1 MPTISQLAP
10 ATAASDSDELIIS
23 QAGTTRKVTRAQM
36 LAGVQAQLSAPSG
49 SLLGRASKNVGAAE
63 VIAVGENLVLS
74 GGTLSASATPFVL
87 ATQES
92 GVVPASGDLI
102 GIGQAGRNAVVT
114 YRQFLSGLP
123 SVPNIDASQTVV
135 IPTGQSAPMKLGD
148 LTARFLSRDGGTVS
162 GILALANDPTE
173 ARHAV
178 TKHYVDGQF
187 GEALPLSGGVLSGPL
202 TLQVAPTSGI
212 HAATKGYVDA
222 VSSGAVPRAGGTLS
236 GPLSLSLDPVT
247 PMHAATKQYVDRR
260 VVRDGDTMTG
270 YLSLADDPLAEGHAV
285 TKRYVDQ
292 QVNNALPLVGGTM
305 KGPLVL
311 SAAPTT
317 TMHPATKQYVDAR
330 VVRAGDTFIGP
341 LVLAADPVAMRE
353 AATKQYVDNR
363 VARTGDTLSGPL
375 ALAGDPTA
383 NAHAAT
389 KSYVDGKVQ
398 FVLSKSGG
406 TLSGALALSGD
417 PASSM
422 HAATKGYVDALS
434 GLNLPIAGGTL
445 AGNLSV
451 LGVPTGPQ
459 HAVTKAYVDNQ
470 SAVRLPLAGG
480 TLTGALTLSEAA
492 SSPLHAISKAYVDAN
507 PGRDGVIN
515 VKLPPYNAK
524 LDGIANDTGA
534 FKAAYQAA
542 PAGSAIYVPNG
553 TANIQSPGSW
563 GIPLT
568 KRVKWIV
575 DGTVLPS
582 GVPLGDC
589 IPDGGG
595 PAAISLPGLASGH
608 SGRGLVVSQAGSE
621 ATDLSAFHVSY
632 LVNHNGGSSGVIS
645 NSRTDTIIYN
655 SPRNFVWSG
664 LDRLVWAGV
673 QSPAGAPPAQHV
685 ARYIQS
691 IRQTAAADANGEPLK
706 PQPEVWAACLEY
718 RDHTNKPSSATGASL
733 VVEMDWMG
741 NGADDADNRTIQSL
755 VIGQANTAGE
765 PVELGSVV
773 QVTLFAGHVGQVQRA
788 FVLGVPF
795 SKSLFDT
802 TYATQLPGANAIRLA
817 AGHSIAFEAT
827 GSARLAYDSAVGALR
842 WYQGASS
849 QVIGKG
855 ITVGWQSVASGNLTL
870 LPYLVGNIIFLVG
883 SGGYTVSLPAARLVA
898 AGTGYTFSTLGAVA
912 VSISPIA
919 GEGIDGAPVVLR
931 QHDRYHI
938 VSDGVNSWREVFR
951 TNAVSPRFSAPPV
964 LPSYVVAALPTS
976 VAAGAKAFASNGR
989 KPNEGAVAGTGVE
1002 VFFDGIR
1009 WVSVCSGSQVTA

>member
-1 MPTISQLAP
+1 MPTIPQLAP
-10 ATAASDSDELIIS
+10 ATAASDSDELIVS
-23 QAGTTRKVTRAQM
+23 QGGTTRKVTRAQM

-63 VIAVGENLVLS
+63 VIAIGENLVLS

-92 GVVPASGDLI
+92 GVVPASGDLV

-135 IPTGQSAPMKLGD
+135 TPTGQSAPMKLGD
-148 LTARFLSRDGGTVS
+148 MTARFLLRDGGTVS

-187 GEALPLSGGVLSGPL
+187 GEVLPLSGGVLSGPL
-202 TLQVAPTSGI
+202 TLQIAPTGGM

-222 VSSGAVPRAGGTLS
+222 VSSGAVLRAGGTLS

-247 PMHAATKQYVDRR
+247 PMHGATKLYVDRR

-292 QVNNALPLVGGTM
+292 QMNDVLPLVGGTL

-311 SAAPTT
+311 SAGPTT

-330 VVRAGDTFIGP
+330 VVRAGDTFSGP
-341 LVLAADPVAMRE
+341 LLLAADPVAMRE
-353 AATKQYVDNR
+353 AATKQYVDSR
-363 VARTGDTLSGPL
+363 VAKTGDTLSGPL

-383 NAHAAT
+383 NAHATT

-398 FVLSKSGG
+398 FALSKSGG

-417 PASSM
+417 PASSL

-445 AGNLSV
+445 AGSLSL

-459 HAVTKAYVDNQ
+459 HAATKAYVDSQ

-542 PAGSAIYVPNG
+542 PTGSAIYVPNG
-553 TANIQSPGSW
+553 TANIQSAGSW

-575 DGTVLPS
+575 DGTVLPN

-608 SGRGLVVSQAGSE
+608 SGRGAVVSQAGSE

-645 NSRTDTIIYN
+645 NFRTDTIIYN

-673 QSPAGAPPAQHV
+673 QSPVGAPPAQHV
-685 ARYIQS
+685 ARYVQS
-691 IRQTAAADANGEPLK
+691 IRQTAATDASGEPLK

-718 RDHTNKPSSATGASL
+718 RDHTNKPSSSL
-733 VVEMDWMG
+733 SDLRPPEAHV
-741 NGADDADNRTIQSL
+741 RI
-755 VIGQANTAGE
+755 
-765 PVELGSVV
+765 
-773 QVTLFAGHVGQVQRA
+773 VTSIR
-788 FVLGVPF
+788 
-795 SKSLFDT
+795 S
-802 TYATQLPGANAIRLA
+802 LPGC
-817 AGHSIAFEAT
+817 
-827 GSARLAYDSAVGALR
+827 
-842 WYQGASS
+842 
-849 QVIGKG
+849 
-855 ITVGWQSVASGNLTL
+855 
-870 LPYLVGNIIFLVG
+870 
-883 SGGYTVSLPAARLVA
+883 
-898 AGTGYTFSTLGAVA
+898 
-912 VSISPIA
+912 
-919 GEGIDGAPVVLR
+919 R
-931 QHDRYHI
+931 Q
-938 VSDGVNSWREVFR
+938 
-951 TNAVSPRFSAPPV
+951 
-964 LPSYVVAALPTS
+964 
-976 VAAGAKAFASNGR
+976 
-989 KPNEGAVAGTGVE
+989 
-1002 VFFDGIR
+1002 
-1009 WVSVCSGSQVTA
+1009 